1 MNADLTLPEIE
12 CVRSALLVEDSEDI
26 SYLLR
31 HMLER
36 EGFAVHS
43 AFSGRAAESY
53 IKASSPTDIVLTDLM
68 LPYIDGFELITRIRE
83 HPLWKD
89 VPIIVLSG
97 KATERDIVR
106 AFEVGAN
113 DYVTKPYKPLE
124 LLARIRRLAV
134 RNEYAELQ
142 V

>member
-1 MNADLTLPEIE
+1 MNVDLTLPEIE

-26 SYLLR
+26 SCLLR

-36 EGFAVHS
+36 DGFAVHTV
-43 AFSGRAAESY
+43 FSGLSAETY
-53 IKASSPTDIVLTDLM
+53 IRSSSPTDIVVTDLM
-68 LPYIDGFELITRIRE
+68 LPYVDGFELITKIRE
-83 HPLWKD
+83 HPLWHD
-89 VPIIVLSG
+89 VPVIVLSG

-124 LLARIRRLAV
+124 LLARIRRLAWHHDSAGV
-134 RNEYAELQ
+134 PA
-142 V
+142 

>member
-1 MNADLTLPEIE
+1 MNAELTLPDIE
-12 CVRSALLVEDSEDI
+12 CLYSALLVEDSKDI

-36 EGFAVHS
+36 EGFVVHS
-43 AFSGRAAESY
+43 AFSGRSAASH
-53 IKASSPTDIVLTDLM
+53 IMSSPPTDVVITDLM
-68 LPYIDGFELITRIRE
+68 LPYIDGFEVITKIRE
-83 HPLWKD
+83 HPLWRD

-124 LLARIRRLAV
+124 LLTRIRRLA
-134 RNEYAELQ
+134 RIHTNGKLRA
-142 V
+142 

>member
-1 MNADLTLPEIE
+1 MNVELTLPDIE
-12 CVRSALLVEDSEDI
+12 CLHSVLIAEDSADI

-43 AFSGRAAESY
+43 VSTGRSAESY
-53 IKASSPTDIVLTDLM
+53 ISSSPPTDIVVTDLM
-68 LPYIDGFELITRIRE
+68 LPYVDGFELIAKIRE
-83 HPLWKD
+83 HSLWRD
-89 VPIIVLSG
+89 VPVIVLSG

-124 LLARIRRLAV
+124 LLARIRRLA
-134 RNEYAELQ
+134 RTHDHIKKRA
-142 V
+142 